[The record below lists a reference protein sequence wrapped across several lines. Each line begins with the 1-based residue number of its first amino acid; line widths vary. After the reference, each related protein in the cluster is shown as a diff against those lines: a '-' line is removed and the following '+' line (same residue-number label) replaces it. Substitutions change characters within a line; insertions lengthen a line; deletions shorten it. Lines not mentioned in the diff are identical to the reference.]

1 MHRKVEKAARKRVGT
16 IGERAG
22 GRSKLGDI
30 PDKRQHIG
38 SKDGHYDSMSHIK
51 SNLMSFVLPFCP
63 EYFPIFSLLSNT
75 INRRAG
81 ARLSQDRSGLVDAY
95 RS

>member
-16 IGERAG
+16 IGEWEG

-38 SKDGHYDSMSHIK
+38 SENGHYDSMSHI
-51 SNLMSFVLPFCP
+51 
-63 EYFPIFSLLSNT
+63 
-75 INRRAG
+75 
-81 ARLSQDRSGLVDAY
+81 
-95 RS
+95 